1 MQCLSLK
8 DMEIT
13 LNNAPASV
21 ADDAT
26 VAKLVAAQGSDG
38 KGIAVAVND
47 TIVTRAKW
55 EATPLHGGDR
65 VVIIKAAYGG

>member
-1 MQCLSLK
+1 MT

-13 LNNAPASV
+13 LNNAPATV

-26 VAKLVAAQGSDG
+26 VATLVAAQGSDG

-55 EATPLHGGDR
+55 GETPLREGDR
-65 VVIIKAAYGG
+65 VVLIKAAYGG